1 MNKPAVLGITGGIG
15 SGKSYVSHLLREAGV
30 PVYDCDR
37 RAKELNNESPEI
49 RQALMDLV
57 GVNVYDEGGLVKPV
71 LASYLFASKDNAERV
86 NAIVH
91 PVVRNDVEAWVERQD
106 AEIVGVES
114 AILYES
120 GFDTLADYV
129 MYVSASVET
138 RIQRAMKRDGA
149 SREKIEERIRLQSS
163 CGDRAD
169 FVLDNEGRTDDALRG
184 ELNEIIQQIKNKL

>member
-15 SGKSYVSHLLREAGV
+15 SGKSYVSHLLMEAGV

-49 RQALMDLV
+49 RQALTDLV

-71 LASYLFASKDNAERV
+71 LANYLFASKGNAERV

-91 PVVRNDVEAWVERQD
+91 PVVRSDVEAWVERQD

-120 GFDTLADYV
+120 GFDTLTDYV
-129 MYVSASVET
+129 MYVSASLET

-149 SREKIEERIRLQSS
+149 LREKIEERIRLQSTNA
-163 CGDRAD
+163 DKAD
-169 FVLDNEGRTDDALRG
+169 FVLENEGRTDDALRG